1 MPRIGNHTS
10 NAAPDVVGPRL
21 VLLLCVLGLTLL
33 GFVMIYSASSISA
46 ISEDISSA
54 AYLIDQLQ
62 FAVVGVV
69 AMFVLWKLVPYR
81 FWEGPAIWVIW
92 GIAVALLLLTAVMG
106 LSALGA
112 QRWLRLGPISL
123 QPSEFVKIAI
133 ILMAA
138 RLFSEFSRSE
148 AWDRAHTLLNIC
160 GVHGADG
167 WSLADAEYI
176 GLFDHTIP
184 DYHILW
190 DRGWAIT
197 MQVPRELVP
206 KVWRCSY
213 GVGPKFYDRDLHVI
227 FESIF
232 SIDGKSLTREQ
243 RRKMLESEGRL

>member
-1 MPRIGNHTS
+1 MEQLAIPDS
-10 NAAPDVVGPRL
+10 YFAPVSELAHQASELEESERHCIDW
-21 VLLLCVLGLTLL
+21 LLNTHGC
-33 GFVMIYSASSISA
+33 
-46 ISEDISSA
+46 SSA
-54 AYLIDQLQ
+54 
-62 FAVVGVV
+62 V
-69 AMFVLWKLVPYR
+69 VPY
-81 FWEGPAIWVIW
+81 
-92 GIAVALLLLTAVMG
+92 
-106 LSALGA
+106 
-112 QRWLRLGPISL
+112 
-123 QPSEFVKIAI
+123 VK
-133 ILMAA
+133 

-213 GVGPKFYDRDLHVI
+213 GGRPKFYDHDGSLL
-227 FESIF
+227 FESVY
-232 SIDGKSLTREQ
+232 SSGRDVLTTEE